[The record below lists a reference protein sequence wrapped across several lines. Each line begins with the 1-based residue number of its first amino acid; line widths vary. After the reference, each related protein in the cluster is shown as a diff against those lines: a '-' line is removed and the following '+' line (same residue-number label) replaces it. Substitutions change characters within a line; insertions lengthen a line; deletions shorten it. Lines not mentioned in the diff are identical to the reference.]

1 MTQKNAAGERLA
13 KEKYN
18 LTDEQFAESQELMSC
33 LKDVFATLYGQ
44 LPEGDLLRFCKR
56 DDTAF
61 AIFGLG
67 LFAMMMPDANVNRDV
82 MADKKNLDY
91 VYESAKA
98 SLMGGLVRAIRTKA
112 DDDMAKE
119 VFHWGLTIGQQGIAA
134 GMMPTGLGNWDF
146 SLKP

>member
-13 KEKYN
+13 KEKIYF
-18 LTDEQFAESQELMSC
+18 TDEELAQIQELTSC
-33 LKDVFATLYGQ
+33 MKDLFVTMYGQ

-146 SLKP
+146 SLNP